1 MADDIKS
8 LAARIQQLEKDL
20 KALARTVN
28 DDQVRAKL
36 AGLQITDLQK
46 RGVDMD
52 TRIKKLESN

>member
-8 LAARIQQLEKDL
+8 LATRIQQLEKDL

-52 TRIKKLESN
+52 TRIKKVESK